1 MPLRP
6 VSPRRVE
13 TLAESTTQPDAESHP
28 LAGAGRGEAGY
39 PERARAYRA
48 QEGRLLPRAPLRPG
62 VEAPPTRI
70 VSMGSGELPVATGL
84 NPRRVERRQS
94 YPALR
99 SPMVI
104 PGETFSQQQMAEM
117 AAGGLS
123 LNPLAHQHPQTV
135 WSHELLS
142 AQLPGIAADNAHT
155 ALELRATNPA
165 GTAMTMNVIDRL
177 TRHYAGQF
185 PMPPEALEHGRDM
198 GRRAAVAR
206 GRRISQQGARA
217 LSAFGLRRCLNVG
230 IKRGVVAAAEYG
242 ASGWLEEVMP
252 LLQAHTGLT
261 PFAFSSACRMARQ
274 ALRRACES
282 AYVHVGAQALEVG
295 FDAIPPPLDGTTE
308 AEWEEVASD
317 AVMQATLATVHEASM
332 IALRSA
338 VCTGVERVLNR
349 HALTPVFDEPVA
361 PGSPIEAPSTRR
373 SD

>member
-6 VSPRRVE
+6 VSPRRSE
-13 TLAESTTQPDAESHP
+13 TPAEQTRQPEAENHP
-28 LAGAGRGEAGY
+28 LAGAGRDEAGY

-62 VEAPPTRI
+62 MQAPPTRI
-70 VSMGSGELPVATGL
+70 ISMGSGRLPVATGVD
-84 NPRRVERRQS
+84 PVPIERRQS

-104 PGETFSQQQMAEM
+104 PGGTFSQEQMAEM
-117 AAGGLS
+117 AASGLS
-123 LNPLAHQHPQTV
+123 LNPLAHQQPQAV

-142 AQLPGIAADNAHT
+142 AQLPGVAADNSHT
-155 ALELRATNPA
+155 ALELRATNRA

-185 PMPPEALEHGRDM
+185 PMPPEALEHGRDT

-206 GRRISQQGARA
+206 GRRISQQGARG
-217 LSAFGLRRCLNVG
+217 LSAFELRRCLNFG

-242 ASGWLEEVMP
+242 ARDWLEEAMP

-261 PFAFSSACRMARQ
+261 PLAFDSACRMAGQ

-282 AYVHVGAQALEVG
+282 AYVHVGARALEAG
-295 FDAIPPPLDGTTE
+295 FDAIPPPLDGTAE

-349 HALTPVFDEPVA
+349 QALTPVIDEPVTA
-361 PGSPIEAPSTRR
+361 PGHRFP
-373 SD
+373 